1 MIKAGD
7 IAEAASCFWRASDRS
22 GSEQEAAGWLKNAAQ
37 ASEQLS
43 EVEDAVEAW
52 QQMFDT
58 QLAAGITPDL
68 QQMVRVPPLLLQLN
82 RPQQA
87 VNAWAQVAE
96 VHAASAEVKASY
108 AVTLH
113 QLGLLKEAVVL
124 YEQALELKPD
134 LEAAYVNAA
143 MALRE
148 GTAPK
153 TQYDV
158 KMQSIASAIV
168 ALEDELKVSSY
179 QPLLRAFSAGS
190 GSAGGL
196 DVSRLGKSQSKTP
209 LLDEWVETARRK
221 PDRDA
226 ELRKLR
232 AAFGTGPKARRAMR
246 IMVHDIHRAR

>member
-1 MIKAGD
+1 MPPAQRRQYTRRERRRHSDIGPALLFALMLAMAREVAGQAECPAPEDADSMETGQRGIDLIKAGD

-37 ASEQLS
+37 ASEQLN

-108 AVTLH
+108 GVTLQ

-148 GTAPK
+148 
-153 TQYDV
+153 
-158 KMQSIASAIV
+158 
-168 ALEDELKVSSY
+168 
-179 QPLLRAFSAGS
+179 
-190 GSAGGL
+190 
-196 DVSRLGKSQSKTP
+196 LG
-209 LLDEWVETARRK
+209 ETARA
-221 PDRDA
+221 DA
-226 ELRKLR
+226 VTALTRQSVVV
-232 AAFGTGPKARRAMR
+232 RRE
-246 IMVHDIHRAR
+246 